1 MNVTKHITSAN
12 MEWGMRCYVIGT
24 VLAKTYMRRFAQLG
38 TIYTIQKNE
47 NNHTGVLIVVKFRL
61 QPATLLKVTLLYGW
75 VFFTFSKMYNGTKS
89 CKASRTCSLL
99 WINPLLP
106 NAPFQS
112 PWKHKRA
119 FLQKSLTA
127 VNYFR
132 KKVFWYF
139 QGDQKGKFER
149 KELTNVLILNQWR
162 QYETYLG
169 LQ

>member
-1 MNVTKHITSAN
+1 ML
-12 MEWGMRCYVIGT
+12 CYWYGFSQDI
-24 VLAKTYMRRFAQLG
+24 YE
-38 TIYTIQKNE
+38 TICAIRYYLYNLK
-47 NNHTGVLIVVKFRL
+47 KWK
-61 QPATLLKVTLLYGW
+61 QPYRSVNCSKVQASLLYGW

-139 QGDQKGKFER
+139 QGYQKGKFER